1 MRRRREF
8 RSRLWSLCFE
18 NLEDRRVMAGEFT
31 DLGNLGITNSLR
43 SSASWGDFDND
54 GDLDVLVTGF
64 AANDDFARVFR
75 NNNGTFVDHQA
86 NLFKTGN
93 GAAAWGDYDKDGDL
107 DIVLTGRDRSTGN
120 SISKI
125 YRNDNGS
132 FIDIAAPLVGV
143 RYSSVDWGDY
153 DNDGDLDILIAG
165 RISGGINA
173 TRLYRNDG
181 NNSFTNIPTS
191 LPDVSFGT
199 VDWGD
204 YDADGDLDI
213 LLSGTSASGRQTN
226 IFRNDAGSFTNISA
240 GLTQLNNS
248 SADWGDYD
256 NDGDLDFIISGQ
268 QDRDNQSA
276 SSIETTVL
284 PGFQTSGPD
293 YRVCSIAHLR
303 GGTLTTTATS
313 ISCSPVGPAFQ
324 QHRSPVSIATTV
336 APVSLTLTPA
346 SQVSI

>member
-86 NLFKTGN
+86 NLFKAGN

-153 DNDGDLDILIAG
+153 DNDGDLDLLIAG
-165 RISGGINA
+165 RISGSTNA

-191 LPDVSFGT
+191 LLMSVSVRLTGVTTTTMVTSIFFFQGPAL
-199 VDWGD
+199 V
-204 YDADGDLDI
+204 ADRRIFFAMMQEALPISPQDLPSSI
-213 LLSGTSASGRQTN
+213 TRRRTGVITTMTG
-226 IFRNDAGSFTNISA
+226 IS
-240 GLTQLNNS
+240 
-248 SADWGDYD
+248 
-256 NDGDLDFIISGQ
+256 ISLFLVSR
-268 QDRDNQSA
+268 DRDNQSA

-284 PGFQTSGPD
+284 
-293 YRVCSIAHLR
+293 RVFRHR
-303 GGTLTTTATS
+303 GRTTES
-313 ISCSPVGPAFQ
+313 V
-324 QHRSPVSIATTV
+324 
-336 APVSLTLTPA
+336 L
-346 SQVSI
+346 

>member
-268 QDRDNQSA
+268 QGSGQPISFIYRNNGAAGFSDIGAGLPSLFYSA
-276 SSIETTVL
+276 SSW
-284 PGFQTSGPD
+284 
-293 YRVCSIAHLR
+293 
-303 GGTLTTTATS
+303 GTLTTTATS
-313 ISCSPVGPAFQ
+313 ISCSPVGRRSNNTDLPYLSQ
-324 QHRSPVSIATTV
+324 RRWHRFR
-336 APVSLTLTPA
+336 
-346 SQVSI
+346 